1 MSVSA
6 CRNSSDDK
14 SSEAIIEKPVSA
26 ESPRNVSLKKN
37 TAVILRLPTCINGN
51 KSRTD
56 SRLF

>member
-37 TAVILRLPTCINGN
+37 TAVILRLPTW
-51 KSRTD
+51 
-56 SRLF
+56 